1 MARSRFDEQ
10 LAQMQ
15 SSLIRMGALIETA
28 IAKAVKAL
36 MTQDAELAKSAIDA
50 DDEIDDMEKQVESM
64 CLKLILHQQPIA
76 RDLRQI
82 STALKMITDME
93 RIGDHAQD
101 ISEITLLLADAVYIK
116 TADTIPQMAAETIKM
131 VSDAIDAYVGLDRE
145 KAQAVIR
152 HDDVVD
158 ALFTTTRGELLDLI
172 RADPA
177 NGEQAMDF
185 LMIAKY
191 FERIGDH
198 AVNIAEWVVFAITGE
213 HKSTRII

>member
-1 MARSRFDEQ
+1 
-10 LAQMQ
+10 
-15 SSLIRMGALIETA
+15 MGALIETA